1 MNSYHKKNLV
11 TRFYEVK
18 ILCEYILKMYFSV
31 RNNITNLISVVLI
44 RIEILIKISMNI
56 GIVLIRSGI
65 CP

>member
-11 TRFYEVK
+11 KRFYEVK